1 MSEKTNT
8 TRRDFLRSTA
18 AVSAAALLAGCAA
31 TEAQEK
37 TAVASSPATAPA
49 VHVAGKERIRV
60 GMVGC
65 GGRGTGAAR
74 DAIQASKQVEIV
86 ALGDLVPDRLASS
99 REQLQKSG
107 EQCKVTDEKC
117 FTGFDCYKKVID
129 CDIDYVIL
137 TAPPGFRPMHF
148 DYAIEK
154 GRHVFAE
161 KPVAVDPAGVR
172 RFLETTKKADAK
184 KLSVVGGFVFRR
196 EPTHIEIIKRI
207 HDGEIGE
214 ITGGSSYYNVGY
226 LWNHPRQPEW
236 SELEYQCRNWLYF
249 TWLSGDLIV
258 EQNIHRLDIQNWIMK
273 CPPVAAY
280 GMGGRQVRVD
290 PAFGNIY
297 DHFAVEYEY
306 PNGVK
311 ITNMCRQIDGCD
323 NRVSEEYHGTKGV
336 ANPGGSAFI
345 QVNGGKKIRIK
356 EQSLADAYCKEHKDL
371 IEAITTGTHV
381 NEGQRLADSSLTA
394 IMGRMSAYTGKT
406 VTWEAAQESKLDLW
420 PKEPLVMGP
429 FPVAPVAVPGK
440 DPLV

>member
-1 MSEKTNT
+1 MSIEDNF
-8 TRRDFLRSTA
+8 TRRNFLKKTA
-18 AVSAAALLAGCAA
+18 TASAAAVLAGCASSGA
-31 TEAQEK
+31 EK
-37 TAVASSPATAPA
+37 HPTTAPA

-60 GMVGC
+60 GLVGC

-74 DAIQASKQVEIV
+74 DAIHASKQVELV
-86 ALGDLVPDRLASS
+86 AMGDLVPDRLKSS
-99 REQLQKSG
+99 HGQLAKEG
-107 EQCKVTDEKC
+107 EQFKVADDKC
-117 FTGFDCYKKVID
+117 FTGFDNYKKVID

-137 TAPPGFRPMHF
+137 TAPPGFRPQHF

-172 RFLETTKKADAK
+172 RFLETTKKADEK

-207 HDGEIGE
+207 HDGEIGD
-214 ITGGSSYYNVGY
+214 ITGGVSYYNVNG
-226 LWNHPRQPEW
+226 LWHHPRQPEW

-280 GMGGRQVRVD
+280 GMGGRQVRTD
-290 PAFGNIY
+290 PAYGNVY

-323 NRVSEEYHGTKGV
+323 SRVSEEYFGTKGT
-336 ANPGGSAFI
+336 ANPGSDRAYI
-345 QVNGGKKIRIK
+345 QINGGKKTRIK
-356 EQSLADAYCKEHKDL
+356 EQPLGDAYCQEHKDL
-371 IEAITTGTHV
+371 IAAITSGTHV

-394 IMGRMSAYTGKT
+394 IMGRMSAYTGKQ
-406 VTWEAAQESKLDLW
+406 VTWDVAMESKLDLW
-420 PKEPLVMGP
+420 PKEPLAMGP
-429 FPVAPVAVPGK
+429 FPVAPVAIPGK